1 MKLFD
6 LQSTKELIR
15 KGVAHLISLDIPI
28 RAAYAGYFLIL
39 SVFPALL
46 LIVNSLR
53 FTNLDVEILVEM
65 LENVLPAALH
75 RIVSNIIMSTY
86 RSSTGAMAGLSLV
99 TALWSSSTGIY
110 GLLRGLNAVYGVSED
125 RGYIYTRG
133 ISIVYALGFILVL
146 ILTLVLHV
154 FGNTILEFV
163 YRIENP
169 VVVFFVDLVDLRFNL
184 LLLVQTLLFTFMFM
198 VLPNRRNG
206 FLSSL
211 PGAVLASLGWL
222 AFSDLY
228 SIYLEHFN
236 LYANIYGGVYAVAI
250 AMLWLHFCL
259 MILFVGGAL
268 NALIQK
274 YLSSRRHPSE

>member
-1 MKLFD
+1 MKSFKV
-6 LQSTKELIR
+6 QRAKELTV
-15 KGVAHLISLDIPI
+15 KGISHLLSLDIPI

-46 LIVNSLR
+46 LIINSLR
-53 FTNLDVEILVEM
+53 FTNLDVELLVEM

-75 RIVSNIIMSTY
+75 RVVSRIIMSTY

-133 ISIVYALGFILVL
+133 ISILYSLGFFLVL

-154 FGNTILEFV
+154 FGNTILEFL
-163 YRIENP
+163 YRVENP
-169 VVVFFVDLVDLRFNL
+169 IVVFFVDLVDLRFNL
-184 LLLVQTLLFTFMFM
+184 LLLIQTLLFTVMFM

-206 FLSSL
+206 FLASL
-211 PGAVLASLGWL
+211 PGALLASLGWL
-222 AFSDLY
+222 TFSDIY

-250 AMLWLHFCL
+250 AMLWLYFCL
-259 MILFVGGAL
+259 MILFIGGAL
-268 NALIQK
+268 NALIQQ
-274 YLSSRRHPSE
+274 YLASRGHRKE

>member
-1 MKLFD
+1 MRKISKSRL
-6 LQSTKELIR
+6 LQLGTS
-15 KGVAHLISLDIPI
+15 GVSHLLSLGIPM

-53 FTNLDVEILVEM
+53 FTNLDVELLVEM

-75 RIVSNIIMSTY
+75 RVVSRIIMSTY

-133 ISIVYALGFILVL
+133 ISILYSLGFFLVL

-154 FGNTILEFV
+154 FGNTILEFL
-163 YRIENP
+163 YRVENP
-169 VVVFFVDLVDLRFNL
+169 IVVFFVDLVDLRFNL
-184 LLLVQTLLFTFMFM
+184 LLLIQTLLFTVMFM

-206 FLSSL
+206 FLASL
-211 PGAVLASLGWL
+211 PGALLASLGWL
-222 AFSDLY
+222 TFSDIY

-250 AMLWLHFCL
+250 AMLWLYFCL
-259 MILFVGGAL
+259 MILFVGGAF
-268 NALIQK
+268 NAMLAFLLQK
-274 YLSSRRHPSE
+274 NNN

>member
-6 LQSTKELIR
+6 LQRTKELIC
-15 KGVAHLISLDIPI
+15 KGLAHLISLDIPI

-53 FTNLDVEILVEM
+53 FTNLDVEILAEM

-133 ISIVYALGFILVL
+133 ISILYALGFILVL

-169 VVVFFVDLVDLRFNL
+169 VVMFFVDLVDLRFNL

-206 FLSSL
+206 FFASL

-268 NALIQK
+268 NALIQR

>member
-133 ISIVYALGFILVL
+133 ISILYALGFILVL

-274 YLSSRRHPSE
+274 YLSSHPHPAE

>member
-1 MKLFD
+1 MKSIKV
-6 LQSTKELIR
+6 QRAKELTV
-15 KGVAHLISLDIPI
+15 KGISHLLSLDIPI

-53 FTNLDVEILVEM
+53 FTNLDVELLVEM

-75 RIVSNIIMSTY
+75 RVVSRIIMSTY

-133 ISIVYALGFILVL
+133 ISILYSLGFFLVL

-154 FGNTILEFV
+154 FGNTILEFL
-163 YRIENP
+163 YRVENP
-169 VVVFFVDLVDLRFNL
+169 IVVFFVDLVDLRFNL
-184 LLLVQTLLFTFMFM
+184 LLLIQTLLFTVMFM

-206 FLSSL
+206 FLASL
-211 PGAVLASLGWL
+211 PGALLASLGWL
-222 AFSDLY
+222 TFSDIY

-250 AMLWLHFCL
+250 AMLWLYFCL
-259 MILFVGGAL
+259 MILFIGGAL
-268 NALIQK
+268 NALIQQYLTSRK
-274 YLSSRRHPSE
+274 YREE

>member
-1 MKLFD
+1 MKSFKV
-6 LQSTKELIR
+6 QRAKELTV
-15 KGVAHLISLDIPI
+15 KGISHLLSLDIPI

-46 LIVNSLR
+46 LIINSLR
-53 FTNLDVEILVEM
+53 FTNLDVELLVEM

-75 RIVSNIIMSTY
+75 RVVSRIIMSTY

-133 ISIVYALGFILVL
+133 ISILYSLGFFLVL

-154 FGNTILEFV
+154 FGNTILEFL
-163 YRIENP
+163 YRVENP
-169 VVVFFVDLVDLRFNL
+169 IVVFFVDLVDLRFNL
-184 LLLVQTLLFTFMFM
+184 LLLIQTLLFTFMFM

-206 FLSSL
+206 FLASL

-222 AFSDLY
+222 TFSDIY

-250 AMLWLHFCL
+250 AMLWLYFCL
-259 MILFVGGAL
+259 MILFIGGAL
-268 NALIQK
+268 NALIQQ
-274 YLSSRRHPSE
+274 YLASRGHGKE

>member
-1 MKLFD
+1 MKSFKA
-6 LQSTKELIR
+6 QRAKELTV
-15 KGVAHLISLDIPI
+15 KGISHLLSLDIPI

-46 LIVNSLR
+46 LIINSLR
-53 FTNLDVEILVEM
+53 FTNLDVELLVEM

-75 RIVSNIIMSTY
+75 RVVSRIIMSTY

-133 ISIVYALGFILVL
+133 ISILYSLGFFLVL

-154 FGNTILEFV
+154 FGNTILEFL
-163 YRIENP
+163 YRVENP
-169 VVVFFVDLVDLRFNL
+169 IVVFFVDLVDLRFNL
-184 LLLVQTLLFTFMFM
+184 LLLIQTLLFTVMFM

-206 FLSSL
+206 FLASL
-211 PGAVLASLGWL
+211 PGALLASLGWL
-222 AFSDLY
+222 TFSDIY

-250 AMLWLHFCL
+250 AMLWLYFCL
-259 MILFVGGAL
+259 MILFIGGAL
-268 NALIQK
+268 NALIQQ
-274 YLSSRRHPSE
+274 YLASRGHGKE

>member
-1 MKLFD
+1 MKSIKV
-6 LQSTKELIR
+6 QRAKELTV
-15 KGVAHLISLDIPI
+15 KGISHLLSLDIPI

-53 FTNLDVEILVEM
+53 FTNLDVELLVEM

-75 RIVSNIIMSTY
+75 RVVSRIIMSTY

-133 ISIVYALGFILVL
+133 ISILYSLGFFLVL

-154 FGNTILEFV
+154 FGNTILEFL
-163 YRIENP
+163 YRVENP
-169 VVVFFVDLVDLRFNL
+169 IVVFFVDLVDLRFNL
-184 LLLVQTLLFTFMFM
+184 LLMIQTLLFTVMFM

-206 FLSSL
+206 FLASL
-211 PGAVLASLGWL
+211 PGALLASLGWL
-222 AFSDLY
+222 TFSDIY

-250 AMLWLHFCL
+250 AMLWLYFCL
-259 MILFVGGAL
+259 MILFIGGAL
-268 NALIQK
+268 NALIQQ
-274 YLSSRRHPSE
+274 YLTSREHREE